1 MSADKLAENAEIQHI
16 YVKILIKCHDGTSSV
31 GIVTRN
37 RLDGPGIESWLGRDF
52 PHPSGTSYTVDTG

>member
-1 MSADKLAENAEIQHI
+1 MTVRVGQGI
-16 YVKILIKCHDGTSSV
+16 SV

-52 PHPSGTSYTVDTG
+52 PPPSGASYTVDTG